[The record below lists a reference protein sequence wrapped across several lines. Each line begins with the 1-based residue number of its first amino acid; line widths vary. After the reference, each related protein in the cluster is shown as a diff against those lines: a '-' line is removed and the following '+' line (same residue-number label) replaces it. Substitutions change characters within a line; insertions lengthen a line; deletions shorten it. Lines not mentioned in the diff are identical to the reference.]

1 METACGAPD
10 GNRSQIETI
19 EQPDFDGTVGH
30 QLSDFIVR
38 QVLGQIVRRCRQN
51 AVQAQLNLVRSV
63 SLFRNR

>member
-1 METACGAPD
+1 METVRGAPE
-10 GNRSQIETI
+10 GNRSQIGTV

-38 QVLGQIVRRCRQN
+38 QVLGQIVSRCSQN

-63 SLFRNR
+63 PLFRNR